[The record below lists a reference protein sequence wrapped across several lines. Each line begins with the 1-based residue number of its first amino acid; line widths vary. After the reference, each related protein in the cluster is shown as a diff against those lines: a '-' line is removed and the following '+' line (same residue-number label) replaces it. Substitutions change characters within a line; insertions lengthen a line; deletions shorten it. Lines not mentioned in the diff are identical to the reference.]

1 MDIDRYKGGVIFKWI
16 NKNEIYAKYNGKG
29 KSQNLQ
35 AHIDKMHTD
44 YIATRSGVDTG
55 FETHGLFGNILDTD
69 EVEMLELDTI
79 KKHIQNI
86 SKKNIDVFKTV
97 ISLKNEDAM
106 EYGYFNKKS
115 WKEMLEERMPE
126 IARAFKIPL
135 NDLEWVA
142 AFHAKKDKPHCHLI
156 VWNKNQDMSVQRKPF
171 VNYKP
176 IRSAVAKSV
185 FKEELKAIYEIK
197 DVSKSLL
204 GKMSKNEVDTYK
216 EDLKKLYQNEDLMLN
231 AVNTENTQNF
241 VNKALE
247 DMKKDDVIYISNN
260 SDPEN
265 YTQIKKIDNEKFEFK
280 NIGEKAVLYK
290 DDTYLEAVT
299 FLSKFSNLKV
309 MKNEDEL
316 NEFIQNKKEEFKSV
330 EDELKEIMPSI
341 FSTPIISSNIKQEN
355 IEQIINKMAK
365 FEEVSK
371 SFKRGFIYKY
381 QEPESKRILNEITM
395 LLVNSNKDCK
405 NEFNRYVDTCVKI
418 DKMLQKV
425 DTYKDYEK
433 TKNQARNE
441 MIKKIGNQILK
452 SIKETKTEEYKRKS
466 AEWKEKREYWNFKT
480 KEFEEK
486 QGEYEAR
493 QLLYENQLRE
503 SNIRQLIQETY
514 KLLSEESMSK
524 FQRFKRATRTFGD
537 LSKREIKE
545 LIRNGRSSGFDW
557 FGER

>member
-29 KSQNLQ
+29 KSQNIQ
-35 AHIDKMHTD
+35 AHIDKLHTD

-79 KKHIQNI
+79 KNYIQGV

-97 ISLKNEDAM
+97 ISLKNEDAI
-106 EYGYFNKKS
+106 EYGFMNKKS
-115 WKEMLEERMPE
+115 WKEMLDERIPE

-156 VWNKNQDMSVQRKPF
+156 VWNKNQDMSVRRKPF
-171 VNYKP
+171 VNYKQ

-204 GKMSKNEVDTYK
+204 GKMSKNEIDTYK
-216 EDLKKLYQNEDLMLN
+216 EDLKKLYQNEDLLLN
-231 AVNTENTQNF
+231 AVDTENTQNF

-265 YTQIKKIDNEKFEFK
+265 YTQIKKLDNEKYQFK
-280 NIGEKAVLYK
+280 NVGERAVLYK

-309 MKNEDEL
+309 MKNENEL
-316 NEFIQNKKEEFKSV
+316 KQFIQNKKEEFKSI
-330 EDELKEIMPSI
+330 EDELKEIMPSL

-355 IEQIINKMAK
+355 IEQILNKMAK
-365 FEEVSK
+365 LEEVSN

-381 QEPESKRILNEITM
+381 QEPESKKILNEITM
-395 LLVNSNKDCK
+395 LLVNSNSDCK

-433 TKNQARNE
+433 IKNQARNE

-452 SIKETKTEEYKRKS
+452 SIKEIKTEEYQRKS

-545 LIRNGRSSGFDW
+545 IIRNGRSSGFDW

>member
-1 MDIDRYKGGVIFKWI
+1 MR
-16 NKNEIYAKYNGKG
+16 
-29 KSQNLQ
+29 
-35 AHIDKMHTD
+35 
-44 YIATRSGVDTG
+44 
-55 FETHGLFGNILDTD
+55 
-69 EVEMLELDTI
+69 
-79 KKHIQNI
+79 
-86 SKKNIDVFKTV
+86 
-97 ISLKNEDAM
+97 
-106 EYGYFNKKS
+106 
-115 WKEMLEERMPE
+115 
-126 IARAFKIPL
+126 
-135 NDLEWVA
+135 
-142 AFHAKKDKPHCHLI
+142 
-156 VWNKNQDMSVQRKPF
+156 
-171 VNYKP
+171 
-176 IRSAVAKSV
+176 
-185 FKEELKAIYEIK
+185 
-197 DVSKSLL
+197 
-204 GKMSKNEVDTYK
+204 
-216 EDLKKLYQNEDLMLN
+216 
-231 AVNTENTQNF
+231 
-241 VNKALE
+241 LE

-280 NIGEKAVLYK
+280 NIGEKALLYK

-316 NEFIQNKKEEFKSV
+316 NEFIQNKKEEFKNV
-330 EDELKEIMPSI
+330 EDELKEIMPSL

-365 FEEVSK
+365 LEEVSK

-433 TKNQARNE
+433 IKNQARNE

-452 SIKETKTEEYKRKS
+452 SIKETKTEEYERKS

-524 FQRFKRATRTFGD
+524 FQQFKRATRTFGD

-545 LIRNGRSSGFDW
+545 IIRNGKSSGFDW

>member
-69 EVEMLELDTI
+69 EVEMLELSTI

-135 NDLEWVA
+135 NDFEWVA

-171 VNYKP
+171 VNYKQ

-197 DVSKSLL
+197 DVSKSLI

-216 EDLKKLYQNEDLMLN
+216 EDLKKLYQNEDLMLK

-247 DMKKDDVIYISNN
+247 EMKKDDVIYISNN

-265 YTQIKKIDNEKFEFK
+265 YTQIKKLDNEKFEFK
-280 NIGEKAVLYK
+280 NVGEKAVLYK

-309 MKNEDEL
+309 MKNKDEL
-316 NEFIQNKKEEFKSV
+316 KQFIQNKKEEFKSV
-330 EDELKEIMPSI
+330 EDELKEIMPSL
-341 FSTPIISSNIKQEN
+341 FSTPIISSNVKQEN

-365 FEEVSK
+365 LEEVSK

-395 LLVNSNKDCK
+395 LLVNSNSDCK

-418 DKMLQKV
+418 DKILQKV
-425 DTYKDYEK
+425 DNYKDYEK
-433 TKNQARNE
+433 IKNQARNE

-545 LIRNGRSSGFDW
+545 IMKKNKSSGIDW
-557 FGER
+557 YNEL

>member
-69 EVEMLELDTI
+69 EVEMLELGTI

-171 VNYKP
+171 VNYKQ

-216 EDLKKLYQNEDLMLN
+216 EDLKKLYQNEDLMLK

-280 NIGEKAVLYK
+280 NIGEKALLYK

-316 NEFIQNKKEEFKSV
+316 NEFIQNKKEEFKNV
-330 EDELKEIMPSI
+330 EDELKEIMPSL

-365 FEEVSK
+365 LEEVSK

-433 TKNQARNE
+433 IKNQARNE

-452 SIKETKTEEYKRKS
+452 SIKETKTEEYERKS

-486 QGEYEAR
+486 QGEYEVR

-545 LIRNGRSSGFDW
+545 IIRNGKSSGFDW
-557 FGER
+557 FSER

>member
-35 AHIDKMHTD
+35 AHRDKMHTD

-171 VNYKP
+171 VNYKQ

-216 EDLKKLYQNEDLMLN
+216 EDLKKLYQNEDLMLK

-241 VNKALE
+241 VNRALE

-280 NIGEKAVLYK
+280 NIGEKALLYK

-316 NEFIQNKKEEFKSV
+316 NEFIQNKKEEFKNV
-330 EDELKEIMPSI
+330 EDELKEIMPSL

-365 FEEVSK
+365 LEEVSK

-405 NEFNRYVDTCVKI
+405 NEFNRYVDTCVKT

-433 TKNQARNE
+433 IKNQARNE

-452 SIKETKTEEYKRKS
+452 SIKETKTEEYERKS

-486 QGEYEAR
+486 KGEYEAR

-545 LIRNGRSSGFDW
+545 IIRNVKSSGFDW

>member
-156 VWNKNQDMSVQRKPF
+156 VWNKNQDMSVKRKPF
-171 VNYKP
+171 VNYKQ

-216 EDLKKLYQNEDLMLN
+216 EDLKKLYQNEDLMLK

-241 VNKALE
+241 VNKALG

-265 YTQIKKIDNEKFEFK
+265 YTQIKKLDNEKYQFK
-280 NIGEKAVLYK
+280 NVGEKAVLYK

-309 MKNEDEL
+309 MKNEGEL
-316 NEFIQNKKEEFKSV
+316 NEFIQNRKEEVKSV
-330 EDELKEIMPSI
+330 EDELKEIMPSL
-341 FSTPIISSNIKQEN
+341 FSTPIISSNVKQEN
-355 IEQIINKMAK
+355 IEQILNKMAK
-365 FEEVSK
+365 LEEVSK

-381 QEPESKRILNEITM
+381 QEPESKRVLNEITM

-433 TKNQARNE
+433 IKNQARSE

-545 LIRNGRSSGFDW
+545 IIRNGRSSGFDW

>member
-171 VNYKP
+171 VNYKQ

-204 GKMSKNEVDTYK
+204 GKMSKNEVDNYK
-216 EDLKKLYQNEDLMLN
+216 EDLKKLYQNEDLMLK

-280 NIGEKAVLYK
+280 NIGEKALLYK

-316 NEFIQNKKEEFKSV
+316 NEFIQNKKEEFKNV
-330 EDELKEIMPSI
+330 EDELKEIIPSL

-365 FEEVSK
+365 LEEVSK

-425 DTYKDYEK
+425 DTYKYYEK

-452 SIKETKTEEYKRKS
+452 SIKETKTEEYERKS

-545 LIRNGRSSGFDW
+545 IIRNGRSSGFDW

>member
-1 MDIDRYKGGVIFKWI
+1 MNIDRYKGGVIFKWI

-171 VNYKP
+171 VNYKQ

-204 GKMSKNEVDTYK
+204 GKMSKNEVDNYK
-216 EDLKKLYQNEDLMLN
+216 EDLKKLYQNEDLMLK

-241 VNKALE
+241 VNRALE
-247 DMKKDDVIYISNN
+247 DMEKDDVIYISNN

-265 YTQIKKIDNEKFEFK
+265 YTQIKKLDNEKFEFK
-280 NIGEKAVLYK
+280 NIGEKALLYK

-316 NEFIQNKKEEFKSV
+316 NEFIQNKKEEFKNV
-330 EDELKEIMPSI
+330 EDELKEIMPSL

-365 FEEVSK
+365 LEEVSK

-381 QEPESKRILNEITM
+381 QEPESKRVLNEITM

-418 DKMLQKV
+418 DKILQKV

-433 TKNQARNE
+433 IKNQARSE

-452 SIKETKTEEYKRKS
+452 SIKETKTEEYERKS

-545 LIRNGRSSGFDW
+545 IIRNGKSSGFDW

>member
-1 MDIDRYKGGVIFKWI
+1 MEIDRYKGGVIFKWL
-16 NKNEIYAKYNGKG
+16 NKNEIYAKYNGNG
-29 KSQNLQ
+29 RPQNLQ
-35 AHIDKMHTD
+35 AHIDKLHTD

-55 FETHGLFGNILDTD
+55 FEIHGLFGNIDDND
-69 EVEMLELDTI
+69 EIELLELDTI
-79 KKHIQNI
+79 KKYVQEI
-86 SKKNIDVFKTV
+86 SKKNIDIFKTV
-97 ISLKNEDAM
+97 ITLKHEDAM
-106 EYGYFNKKS
+106 EHGYYNKQA
-115 WKEMLEERMPE
+115 WKELLDEKMPE

-142 AFHAKKDKPHCHLI
+142 AFHAKKERPHCHLV
-156 VWNKNQDMSVQRKPF
+156 VWNKNQDMSVKRKPF
-171 VNYKP
+171 INFKQ
-176 IRSAVAKSV
+176 IKSAVAKGV

-197 DVSKSLL
+197 DLSKTLM
-204 GKMSKNEVDTYK
+204 GKLSKNEIDIYK
-216 EDLKKLYQNEDLMLN
+216 EKLKEMYQNEDLLLN
-231 AVNTENTQNF
+231 AVDTENTQSF

-247 DMKKDDVIYISNN
+247 DMKRDDIIYIANN

-265 YTQIKKIDNEKFEFK
+265 YTQIKKLNDEKFEFK
-280 NIGEKAVLYK
+280 NVGEKAVLYK

-309 MKNEDEL
+309 MKSENEL
-316 NEFIQNKKEEFKSV
+316 KQFIQNRKEEF
-330 EDELKEIMPSI
+330 ENIEGELKEIMPSI
-341 FSTPIISSNIKQEN
+341 FNTPIISSNIKQEN

-365 FEEVSK
+365 LEEVSK

-381 QEPESKRILNEITM
+381 QEPESKRILNEITI

-425 DTYKDYEK
+425 DTYKEYEK
-433 TKNQARNE
+433 IKNQARSE

-452 SIKETKTEEYKRKS
+452 SIKETKTEEYKRKA
-466 AEWKEKREYWNFKT
+466 AEWKEKREYWNFKN

-486 QGEYEAR
+486 QAEFETR
-493 QLLYENQLRE
+493 QQLYENQLQE
-503 SNIRQLIQETY
+503 SNIRHLIQETY
-514 KLLSEESMSK
+514 KLLSEENISR

-545 LIRNGRSSGFDW
+545 MIKNSKSFGIDW
-557 FGER
+557 YNEL

>member
-29 KSQNLQ
+29 KTQNLQ

-216 EDLKKLYQNEDLMLN
+216 EDLKKLYQNEDLMLK

-280 NIGEKAVLYK
+280 NIGEKALLYK

-309 MKNEDEL
+309 MKNEGEL
-316 NEFIQNKKEEFKSV
+316 NEFIQNRKEEFKSV
-330 EDELKEIMPSI
+330 EDELKEIMPSL
-341 FSTPIISSNIKQEN
+341 FSTPIISSNVKQEN
-355 IEQIINKMAK
+355 IEQILNKMAK
-365 FEEVSK
+365 LEEVSK

-381 QEPESKRILNEITM
+381 QEPESKRVLNEITM

-433 TKNQARNE
+433 IKNQARNE

-545 LIRNGRSSGFDW
+545 IIRNVKSSGFDW

>member
-69 EVEMLELDTI
+69 EVEMLELGTI

-171 VNYKP
+171 VNYKQ

-265 YTQIKKIDNEKFEFK
+265 YTQIKKLDNEKFEFK
-280 NIGEKAVLYK
+280 NIGEKALLYK

-330 EDELKEIMPSI
+330 EDELKEIMPSL
-341 FSTPIISSNIKQEN
+341 FSTPIISSNVKQEN

-365 FEEVSK
+365 LEEVSK

-452 SIKETKTEEYKRKS
+452 SIKETKTEEYERKS

-557 FGER
+557 FSER

>member
-1 MDIDRYKGGVIFKWI
+1 MNIDRYKGGVIFKWI

-69 EVEMLELDTI
+69 EVEMLELGTI

-171 VNYKP
+171 VNYKQ

-216 EDLKKLYQNEDLMLN
+216 EDLKKLYQNEDLMLK

-265 YTQIKKIDNEKFEFK
+265 YTQIKKLDNEKFEFK
-280 NIGEKAVLYK
+280 NIGEKALLYK

-316 NEFIQNKKEEFKSV
+316 NEFIQNKKEEFKNV
-330 EDELKEIMPSI
+330 EDELKEIMPSL

-365 FEEVSK
+365 LEEVSK

-433 TKNQARNE
+433 IKNQARNE

-452 SIKETKTEEYKRKS
+452 SIKETKTEEYERKS
-466 AEWKEKREYWNFKT
+466 AEWKEKREYWNYKT

-493 QLLYENQLRE
+493 QILYENQLRE

-545 LIRNGRSSGFDW
+545 MIRNVKSSGFDW

>member
-1 MDIDRYKGGVIFKWI
+1 MEIDRYKGGVIFKWL
-16 NKNEIYAKYNGKG
+16 NKNEIYAKYNGNG
-29 KSQNLQ
+29 RPQNLQ
-35 AHIDKMHTD
+35 AHIDKLHTD

-55 FETHGLFGNILDTD
+55 FEIHGLFGNIDDND
-69 EVEMLELDTI
+69 EIELLELDSI
-79 KKHIQNI
+79 KKYVQEI
-86 SKKNIDVFKTV
+86 SKKNIDIFKTV
-97 ISLKNEDAM
+97 ITLKHEDAM
-106 EYGYFNKKS
+106 EHGYYNKQA
-115 WKEMLEERMPE
+115 WKELLDEKMPE

-142 AFHAKKDKPHCHLI
+142 AFHAKKERPHCHLV
-156 VWNKNQDMSVQRKPF
+156 VWNKNQDMSVKRKPF
-171 VNYKP
+171 INFKQ
-176 IRSAVAKSV
+176 IKSAVAKGV

-197 DVSKSLL
+197 DLSKTLM
-204 GKMSKNEVDTYK
+204 GKLSKNEIDIYK
-216 EDLKKLYQNEDLMLN
+216 EKLKEMYQNEDLLLN
-231 AVNTENTQNF
+231 AVDTENTQNF

-247 DMKKDDVIYISNN
+247 DMKRDDIIYIANN

-265 YTQIKKIDNEKFEFK
+265 YTQIKKLNDEKFEFK
-280 NIGEKAVLYK
+280 NVGEKAVLYK

-309 MKNEDEL
+309 MKSENEL
-316 NEFIQNKKEEFKSV
+316 KQFIQNRKEEF
-330 EDELKEIMPSI
+330 ENIEGELKEIMPSI
-341 FSTPIISSNIKQEN
+341 FNTPIISSNIKQEN

-365 FEEVSK
+365 LEEVSK

-381 QEPESKRILNEITM
+381 QEPESKRILNEITI

-425 DTYKDYEK
+425 DTYKEYEK
-433 TKNQARNE
+433 IKNQARSE

-452 SIKETKTEEYKRKS
+452 SIKETKTEEYKRKA
-466 AEWKEKREYWNFKT
+466 AEWKEKREYWNFKN

-486 QGEYEAR
+486 QAEFETR
-493 QLLYENQLRE
+493 QQLYENQLRE
-503 SNIRQLIQETY
+503 SNIRHLIQETY
-514 KLLSEESMSK
+514 KLLSEENISR

-545 LIRNGRSSGFDW
+545 MIKNSKSFGIDW
-557 FGER
+557 YNEL

>member
-29 KSQNLQ
+29 KSQSLQ

-156 VWNKNQDMSVQRKPF
+156 VWNKNQDMSVHRKPF
-171 VNYKP
+171 VNYKQ

-216 EDLKKLYQNEDLMLN
+216 EDLKKLYQNDDLMLK

-247 DMKKDDVIYISNN
+247 EMKKDDVIYISNN

-265 YTQIKKIDNEKFEFK
+265 YTQIKKLDDDKYQFK
-280 NIGEKAVLYK
+280 NVGEKAVLYK

-316 NEFIQNKKEEFKSV
+316 NKFIQNKKEEFKSV
-330 EDELKEIMPSI
+330 EDELKEIMPSL

-365 FEEVSK
+365 LEEVSK

-395 LLVNSNKDCK
+395 LLVNSNIDCK

-433 TKNQARNE
+433 IKNQARSE

-514 KLLSEESMSK
+514 KVLSEESMSK
-524 FQRFKRATRTFGD
+524 FQRFKRATKTFGD

-545 LIRNGRSSGFDW
+545 MIRNGRSSGFDW

>member
-171 VNYKP
+171 VNYKQ

-216 EDLKKLYQNEDLMLN
+216 EDLKKLYQNEDLMLK

-265 YTQIKKIDNEKFEFK
+265 YTQIKKLDDNKYQFK
-280 NIGEKAVLYK
+280 NVGEKAVLYK

-316 NEFIQNKKEEFKSV
+316 NKFIQNKKEEFKNV
-330 EDELKEIMPSI
+330 EDELKEIMPSL
-341 FSTPIISSNIKQEN
+341 FSTPIISSNVKQEN

-365 FEEVSK
+365 LEEVSK

-395 LLVNSNKDCK
+395 LLVTSNKDCK

-433 TKNQARNE
+433 VKNQARNE

-466 AEWKEKREYWNFKT
+466 AEWKEKREYWKFKT

-524 FQRFKRATRTFGD
+524 FQRFKRATRRFGD

-545 LIRNGRSSGFDW
+545 MIRNGRSSGFDW
-557 FGER
+557 FSER

>member
-171 VNYKP
+171 VNYKQ

-204 GKMSKNEVDTYK
+204 GKMSKNEVDTYR
-216 EDLKKLYQNEDLMLN
+216 EDLKKLYQNEDLMLK

-280 NIGEKAVLYK
+280 NIGEKALLYK

-316 NEFIQNKKEEFKSV
+316 NEFIQNKKEEFKNV
-330 EDELKEIMPSI
+330 EDELKEIMPSL

-365 FEEVSK
+365 LEEVSK

-418 DKMLQKV
+418 NKMLQKV

-433 TKNQARNE
+433 VKNSAKSE

-466 AEWKEKREYWNFKT
+466 AEWKKKREYWNQKHR
-480 KEFEEK
+480 EFEEK
-486 QGEYEAR
+486 QGEFEAR
-493 QLLYENQLRE
+493 QELYEKQLRE
-503 SNIRQLIQETY
+503 SNIRHLIQETY
-514 KLLSEESMSK
+514 KLLFEENMSK
-524 FQRFKRATRTFGD
+524 FQQFKRATKTFGD

-545 LIRNGRSSGFDW
+545 MIRNGKSSGFDW
-557 FGER
+557 YNEQ

>member
-69 EVEMLELDTI
+69 EVEMLELGTI

-171 VNYKP
+171 VNYKQ

-204 GKMSKNEVDTYK
+204 GKMSKNEIDTYK
-216 EDLKKLYQNEDLMLN
+216 EDLKKLYQNEDLMLK

-241 VNKALE
+241 VNRVLE
-247 DMKKDDVIYISNN
+247 DMKKDDVIYIVNN

-265 YTQIKKIDNEKFEFK
+265 YTQIKKLDNEKFEFK
-280 NIGEKAVLYK
+280 NIGEKALLYK

-330 EDELKEIMPSI
+330 EDELKEIMPSL

-365 FEEVSK
+365 LEEVSK

-433 TKNQARNE
+433 IKNQARNE

-493 QLLYENQLRE
+493 QL
-503 SNIRQLIQETY
+503 IQATY

-545 LIRNGRSSGFDW
+545 IIRNGRNSGFDW